1 MNPLIRQ
8 GQRQTT
14 GIFVSLLLM
23 EIYIIIFYQL
33 YMPGDGGKKLFQQI
47 VRFGMTGFL
56 IYFILQ
62 GKNWARITMG
72 ILLILAVF
80 LGLISLLLP
89 VPIVYKI
96 PLMVMIII
104 YCIGIYHFF
113 FSKAFKAYFN
123 YLSLPN

>member
-1 MNPLIRQ
+1 MNPLIKQ
-8 GQRQTT
+8 GKRQTT
-14 GIFVSLLLM
+14 GIFLSLLLL
-23 EIYIIIFYQL
+23 EINIIVFYQL
-33 YMPGDGGKKLFQQI
+33 YMPEDSKKLFQQI

-62 GKNWARITMG
+62 GKNWARLTIG
-72 ILLILAVF
+72 ILMILAAF

-89 VPIVYKI
+89 VPVVYKI
-96 PLMVMIII
+96 PLMVMTVI

-123 YLSLPN
+123 YLNLKD